1 MKNFNLISPSDN
13 GFEYTIRF
21 QDPIKIMKNSILEF
35 KFAELVR
42 AGEVVFDE
50 EQTITITAHH
60 PDCLPQYNINDGTTA
75 AKPFVKTVDPAGVPT
90 EYNNVLELKIPAGVY
105 SYQDFRNTLS
115 STITNG
121 LEIGE
126 DSGKCK
132 VNKFQ
137 GFGVNTDLKDHTQ
150 KDLAFGIDYNFTNR
164 DQDQGV
170 EEDYLDIDDGGE
182 FQANVEVVN
191 NRQIKKTSGG
201 SDGELDGGAII
212 NPEDR
217 YVHRYYKSSNQPP
230 VHNFENFIYAGGLE
244 TTGDQVGDIHL
255 GFYNIDAS
263 KTLGQGAT
271 RLFANGS
278 GGVNPVN
285 AVGPM
290 GDETGENYLP
300 VWLGI
305 RVQPNTG
312 QVEIYQGVDENDDGP
327 ESVDN
332 QFYEIEKVEVV
343 CSHPVYDLFDEEE
356 QPQFFIQLYQTK
368 SEYMGNWNSG
378 TASEAIRKND
388 GRSFYRV
395 YALTNDG
402 TATTSY
408 SMKEI
413 YDSQLHGRHLAET
426 LEVGTGVNYGVA
438 PNAVEKTTSQMPY
451 QIVVG
456 MTNENQGWNS
466 IRFPQ
471 IPMTRTGGQVGNHLI
486 LKYTMSF
493 SKELEEALNIPRGKT
508 ATELELNPNFI
519 LNPDFGD
526 SGNLHNYLGLLHS
539 SNISN
544 PWRREGYSI
553 FIDLPCNNYKNTSD
567 KLNGGFR
574 KSVVANIPSPFASA
588 DIVSADNSNS
598 KIVATYE
605 PFQSKTSEL
614 KNNSIAVNSFKI
626 TIVDMKTERLAKQLS
641 SSVVNFTI
649 HCPSGDDENEEPNPM
664 NIRNRRG

>member
-21 QDPIKIMKNSILEF
+21 QDPIKIMKDSQIDF

-50 EQTITITAHH
+50 QQTITITAFGI
-60 PDCLPQYNINDGTTA
+60 DCLPRFDLADGTTA
-75 AKPFVKTVDPAGVPT
+75 CQPFIKEFVGGTAVYT
-90 EYNNVLELKIPAGVY
+90 NELELTVPAGVY
-105 SYQDFRNTLS
+105 SYQDFRNTLQ
-115 STITNG
+115 STITTG
-121 LEIGE
+121 LEQGLLVV
-126 DSGKCK
+126 DDCK
-132 VNKFQ
+132 LIVFK

-150 KDLAFGIDYNFTNR
+150 KDLAFGIEYNFENR
-164 DQDQGV
+164 DQDDGV
-170 EEDYLDIDDGGE
+170 PDDFLDIDSGGE
-182 FQANVEVVN
+182 FQMNVAVVN
-191 NRQIKKTSGG
+191 DKQIKKTSGG
-201 SDGELDGGAII
+201 SDGELDGGAIV

-217 YVHRYYKSSNQPP
+217 YVHRYYKASNQPP
-230 VHNFENFIYAGGLE
+230 VHNFENFIYAGGIHS
-244 TTGDQVGDIHL
+244 TGDQVGDIHL

-263 KTLGQGAT
+263 KTLGEGT
-271 RLFANGS
+271 SRLFVGGS

-290 GDETGENYLP
+290 GDTTGENYLP

-312 QVEIYQGVDENDDGP
+312 QVEIYQGVDDQERGP
-327 ESVDN
+327 EMADN

-368 SEYMGNWNSG
+368 NEYSGNWGSCG
-378 TASEAIRKND
+378 GDCQRKND
-388 GRSFYRV
+388 GRSYYRV
-395 YALTNDG
+395 YALTGEG
-402 TATTSY
+402 TASTSY

-413 YDSQLHGRHLAET
+413 YDSQIHGRHLNEN
-426 LEVGTGVNYGVA
+426 LEIGSGITYGAA
-438 PNAVEKTTSQMPY
+438 PNAIEKARSQMPY
-451 QIVVG
+451 QVVVG
-456 MTNENQGWNS
+456 MTNENEGWNS
-466 IRFPQ
+466 IRYPK
-471 IPMTRTGGQVGNHLI
+471 ITSGDSHYVGNHL
-486 LKYTMSF
+486 LLNYKMSF
-493 SKELEEALNIPRGKT
+493 SKELEDALNIPRGKT
-508 ATELELNPNFI
+508 ATELELSPNFI

-526 SGNLHNYLGLLHS
+526 SGNLHNYLGLLHN

-553 FIDLPCNNYKNTSD
+553 FIDLPCNNYKNVSD

-574 KSVVANIPSPFASA
+574 KSVIANIPSPFAST

-605 PFQSKTSEL
+605 PFQSKLSVL
-614 KNNSIAVNSFKI
+614 KNNEMSVNSFKI
-626 TIVDMKTERLAKQLS
+626 TIVDMKTEKLAKQLAS
-641 SSVVNFTI
+641 SIINFTI
-649 HCPSGDDENEEPNPM
+649 HCPNGDDN
-664 NIRNRRG
+664 

>member
-50 EQTITITAHH
+50 EQTITITAEAAA
-60 PDCLPQYNINDGTTA
+60 CLPQYNLDDGTTKA
-75 AKPFVKTVDPAGVPT
+75 QPFLVDDSDPVNPVYG
-90 EYNNVLELKIPAGVY
+90 NELKLVIPAGVY
-105 SYQDFRNTLS
+105 SYQDFRNTLE

-121 LEIGE
+121 LEKGLV
-126 DSGKCK
+126 DGDCK
-132 VNKFQ
+132 LEVFQ
-137 GFGVNTDLKDHTQ
+137 GFAVNSDLKDNNQ
-150 KDLAFGIDYNFTNR
+150 RDMAFGIEYNFINR
-164 DQDQGV
+164 DQDSGV
-170 EEDYLDIDDGGE
+170 PDDFIEVDSGGE
-182 FQANVEVVN
+182 FQMNVEVVN
-191 NRQIKKTSGG
+191 NKQIKKTSGG
-201 SDGELDGGAII
+201 DDGELDGGAII
-212 NPEDR
+212 NPDER
-217 YVHRYYKSSNQPP
+217 YIHRYYKSSNLPP
-230 VHNFENFIYAGGLE
+230 NHNFENFIYAGGLHP
-244 TTGDQVGDIHL
+244 TGDQAGDIHI
-255 GFYNIDAS
+255 GFYNKECS
-263 KTLGQGAT
+263 KTLGEGT
-271 RLFANGS
+271 DRLFKDGT
-278 GGVNPVN
+278 GGVIPVN
-285 AVGPM
+285 AIGPM
-290 GDETGENYLP
+290 GDESGENYLP

-305 RVQPNTG
+305 RVQGNTG
-312 QVEIYQGVDENDDGP
+312 QVEIYQGFNNDDSQGP

-332 QFYEIEKVEVV
+332 QFYDIQAVEVV

-368 SEYMGNWNSG
+368 SEYFGNWSSDAIA
-378 TASEAIRKND
+378 TEDIRKND
-388 GRSFYRV
+388 SRTFYRV
-395 YALTNDG
+395 YALTGEG
-402 TATTSY
+402 TSTSSY

-413 YDSQLHGRHLAET
+413 YDSQLHGRHLSEKF
-426 LEVGTGVNYGVA
+426 EIGTGITYGAA
-438 PNAVEKTTSQMPY
+438 PNAIEKNRSQMPY
-451 QIVVG
+451 QVVVG
-456 MTNENQGWNS
+456 MTNEGEGWNS
-466 IRFPQ
+466 IRFPKQ
-471 IPMTRTGGQVGNHLI
+471 RGQLVSGRKGGHL
-486 LKYTMSF
+486 LLEYTMTF
-493 SKELEEALNIPRGKT
+493 SKPLEEALNIPRSGT
-508 ATELELNPNFI
+508 ATELNLTPNFI
-519 LNPDFGD
+519 LSPDFGD
-526 SGNLHNYLGLLHS
+526 TNNLHNYLGMFHN

-649 HCPSGDDENEEPNPM
+649 HCPSGDDEEPNPM